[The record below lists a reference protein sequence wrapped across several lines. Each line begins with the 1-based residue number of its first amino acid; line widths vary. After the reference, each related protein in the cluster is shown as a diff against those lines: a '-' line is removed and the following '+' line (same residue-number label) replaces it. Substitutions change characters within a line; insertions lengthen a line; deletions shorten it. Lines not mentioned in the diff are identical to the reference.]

1 VCEALPRRSR
11 KAFQAERASQ
21 CGTFLIEALV
31 ALLVVSIASAGLF
44 ALMGNLLRAST
55 DALLRAEATELAAA
69 TLARMATDSPATLA
83 DRYDASTGG
92 SGFVALASAA
102 QRLPGV
108 TAVKNLPSVN
118 VAPGP
123 SAGTR
128 RVSVT
133 VRWQAPNDPSARVAS
148 MATVVGP

>member
-1 VCEALPRRSR
+1 MSEAPPPCSR
-11 KAFQAERASQ
+11 KAFKAERSSQ

-44 ALMGNLLRAST
+44 ALMANLLRAST

-69 TLARMATDSPATLA
+69 TLARMATESPATLA
-83 DRYDASTGG
+83 DRYDASTAG
-92 SGFVALASAA
+92 SGFVALANAA
-102 QRLPGV
+102 QHLPGV
-108 TAVKNLPSVN
+108 SAVTNLPSVT

-128 RVSVT
+128 RVSVV